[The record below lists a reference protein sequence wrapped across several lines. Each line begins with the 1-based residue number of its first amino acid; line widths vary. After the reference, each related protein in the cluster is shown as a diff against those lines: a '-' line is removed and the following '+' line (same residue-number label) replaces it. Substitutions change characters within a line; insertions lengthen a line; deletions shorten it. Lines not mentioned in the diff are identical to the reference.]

1 MSDIFLKT
9 SNPDFIKLA
18 AEEHE
23 RTPGI
28 NCLRSVFSRRSV
40 VNFFFMK
47 IVSLLPSATEIVCA
61 LGLEE
66 NLVGITHECDFPP
79 AISGKPHLTASR
91 ISHETM
97 TSREIDHAVRSQ
109 LDGHG
114 SIYDLN
120 TELLREINPDLIIT
134 QELCDVCAVSYKT
147 VEKAARIYVADAR
160 VVSLEPNT
168 IADIFDN
175 IRLIGELT
183 KTTAK
188 AGEVVKS
195 LQNRLDNIRQR
206 IAEAETN
213 PKSRIPNPKLKVFML
228 EWLEPPFSPGHWVPE
243 QVAAA
248 GGFSLLG
255 EAGKKSVTT
264 TYEAIFES
272 KPDVLVMI
280 PCGYYTSDILR
291 QLENTFFPS
300 DWHSIPAV
308 KNGEVWALDATS
320 YFSRPAPR
328 VVDGAEILAKILH
341 PQIFGAPNEREAVR
355 VPRDLIKFEDKSA
368 TKGG

>member
-1 MSDIFLKT
+1 
-9 SNPDFIKLA
+9 
-18 AEEHE
+18 
-23 RTPGI
+23 
-28 NCLRSVFSRRSV
+28 
-40 VNFFFMK
+40 MK

-79 AISGKPHLTASR
+79 TVAGKPHLTASR

-120 TELLREINPDLIIT
+120 EELLRDLNPDLIIT
-134 QELCDVCAVSYKT
+134 QELCEVCAVSYKT
-147 VEKAARIYVADAR
+147 VEKAARMYTADAQ

-175 IRLIGELT
+175 IKLIGELT
-183 KTTAK
+183 NTSEK
-188 AGEVVKS
+188 AEEVVKN
-195 LQNRLDNIRQR
+195 LQNRLDKLQKR
-206 IAEAETN
+206 IAVEKIN
-213 PKSRIPNPKLKVFML
+213 RKSQIENRKSPKVFML

-243 QVAAA
+243 QVETA
-248 GGFSLLG
+248 GGISLLG

-264 TYEAIFES
+264 TYEKIYES
-272 KPDVLVMI
+272 NPDVIVMI

-291 QLENTFFPS
+291 QLENTFFPEN
-300 DWHSIPAV
+300 WRELAAIQT
-308 KNGEVWALDATS
+308 GEVWALDATS
-320 YFSRPAPR
+320 YFSRPASR
-328 VVDGAEILAKILH
+328 VVEGAEILAKIFH
-341 PQIFGAPNEREAVR
+341 PAIFGAPSPKEAVR
-355 VPRDLIKFEDKSA
+355 VPRNLIKFEDKSA
-368 TKGG
+368 TKGI